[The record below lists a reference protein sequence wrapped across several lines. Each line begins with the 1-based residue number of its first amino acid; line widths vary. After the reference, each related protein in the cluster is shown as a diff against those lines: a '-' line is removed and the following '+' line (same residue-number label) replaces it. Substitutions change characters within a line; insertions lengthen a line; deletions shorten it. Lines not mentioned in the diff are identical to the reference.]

1 MKARAEPLVARLEAL
16 ATDALAIDARVASIE
31 SRGDANA
38 NASSAPALAE
48 LKAQR
53 EARLEACERVQA
65 ELASMHAET
74 LFVPPEQLPRLRAFM
89 RRVQKKKA
97 RRLYLSGVDGWGSRH
112 D

>member
-16 ATDALAIDARVASIE
+16 ATDALAIDARVAAIE
-31 SRGDANA
+31 SRGDAST
-38 NASSAPALAE
+38 SSVVAE
-48 LKAQR
+48 LQAER
-53 EARLEACERVQA
+53 EARLEACERVRG

-97 RRLYLSGVDGWGSRH
+97 RRLHLSRVNGQT
-112 D
+112 